1 MTIDEVMKCIK
12 DEGISQVDL
21 KTTDI
26 WGRWRHVTLVS
37 TYFSEK
43 TFTEGVGFDASNLG
57 YGNVVQ
63 SDLLMIPDPSTAFI
77 EEREGQRLISMICD
91 VYSVDNGKPSPLDP
105 RGILRKAVSSI
116 SDVAEN
122 VMLAPEYEFH
132 VFNSVAFNLAPN
144 EVFYGVDGEEGF
156 WNEGV
161 TGEYIIGKKG
171 GYHQVT
177 PFDTLATLR
186 GAIVERLMSLGV
198 PVKYHHHEVGTCQ
211 VEIELD
217 FCDALKAADYTM
229 LIKYVARNVA
239 KRMGYVVSFMP
250 KPLYDEAGNGMH
262 VHQYLVKNSVNI
274 FSGQELFG
282 LSSTALSYI
291 AGVLTHGK
299 SLMAFTNPTTNS
311 YRRLT
316 PGFEAPTTAV
326 FGLGNRTAAVR
337 IPAYVKD
344 PSKVRIEFRTI
355 DATTNP
361 YLGFAAMVLAGVDG
375 IRRGLDPVSLG
386 YGPVEDSA
394 EGRGE
399 QLATSL
405 SEACDALL
413 KDNGYLS
420 GVFPEALIERWTQ
433 KKLQEEREV
442 NRVPN
447 ALEFKLYFDV

>member
-1 MTIDEVMKCIK
+1 M
-12 DEGISQVDL
+12 
-21 KTTDI
+21 
-26 WGRWRHVTLVS
+26 
-37 TYFSEK
+37 
-43 TFTEGVGFDASNLG
+43 
-57 YGNVVQ
+57 
-63 SDLLMIPDPSTAFI
+63 
-77 EEREGQRLISMICD
+77 
-91 VYSVDNGKPSPLDP
+91 
-105 RGILRKAVSSI
+105 
-116 SDVAEN
+116 
-122 VMLAPEYEFH
+122 
-132 VFNSVAFNLAPN
+132 
-144 EVFYGVDGEEGF
+144 
-156 WNEGV
+156 
-161 TGEYIIGKKG
+161 
-171 GYHQVT
+171 
-177 PFDTLATLR
+177 
-186 GAIVERLMSLGV
+186 
-198 PVKYHHHEVGTCQ
+198 
-211 VEIELD
+211 
-217 FCDALKAADYTM
+217 
-229 LIKYVARNVA
+229 
-239 KRMGYVVSFMP
+239 
-250 KPLYDEAGNGMH
+250 
-262 VHQYLVKNSVNI
+262 
-274 FSGQELFG
+274 
-282 LSSTALSYI
+282 SSTALSYI

>member
-1 MTIDEVMKCIK
+1 LTIDEIMKCIK
-12 DEGISQVDL
+12 DESISQVDL

-26 WGRWRHVTLVS
+26 WGRWRHVTLAS
-37 TYFSEK
+37 SYFSER
-43 TFTEGVGFDASNLG
+43 TFSEGVGFDASNLG

-77 EEREGQRLISMICD
+77 EEREGQKLLSMICD
-91 VYSVDNGKPSPLDP
+91 VYSVDNGKYSPLDP
-105 RGILRKAVSSI
+105 RAILRNAISSV
-116 SDVAEN
+116 SDVAEKIF
-122 VMLAPEYEFH
+122 LAPEYEFH
-132 VFNSVAFNLAPN
+132 VFNSVAFHVGSN
-144 EVFYGVDGEEGF
+144 EVFYTVDCDEGF
-156 WNEGV
+156 WNEGIS
-161 TGEYIIGKKG
+161 GEYIVGKKS
-171 GYHQVT
+171 GYHQIP
-177 PFDTLATLR
+177 PFDTLAAVR

-217 FCDALKAADYTM
+217 FCDALEAADYTM

-239 KRMGYVVSFMP
+239 RKMGYVVSFMP
-250 KPLYDEAGNGMH
+250 KPLHDEAGNGMH
-262 VHQYLVKNSVNI
+262 VHQYLLKNSVNI

-282 LSSTALSYI
+282 LSSVALSYI
-291 AGVLTHGK
+291 AGILTHGK

-344 PSKVRIEFRTI
+344 PSKIRIEFRTI

-361 YLGFAAMVLAGVDG
+361 YLGFAAMILAGVDG

-394 EGRGE
+394 EGKGE
-399 QLATSL
+399 LLASSL
-405 SEACDALL
+405 REACESLL
-413 KDNGYLS
+413 TDNAYLS
-420 GVFPEALIERWTQ
+420 AAFPEALIKLWTD
-433 KKLQEEREV
+433 KKLEEEREV
-442 NRVPN
+442 NRIPSPQ
-447 ALEFKLYFDV
+447 EFKLYFDI